1 MQRTIDVPEEQVQ
14 ELEQLAAEE
23 RRSLDEVV
31 QWALSDYLARRH
43 GGAEWGRRLAAA
55 LERLGAN
62 APADIPPEEIEADIT
77 AARAEVR
84 AERAARRAAGEAR
97 AGGR

>member
-31 QWALSDYLARRH
+31 QWALSDYLARQR
-43 GGAEWGRRLAAA
+43 GRAEWGRRLAAA
-55 LERLGAN
+55 LERLGADV
-62 APADIPPEEIEADIT
+62 PADIPSEEIEADIT

-97 AGGR
+97 AGGY

>member
-1 MQRTIDVPEEQVQ
+1 MQRTVDVPEEQVQ

-31 QWALSDYLARRH
+31 QWALSDYLARRRSRT
-43 GGAEWGRRLAAA
+43 EWGQRLAEA
-55 LERLGAN
+55 LERLGEN
-62 APADIPPEEIEADIT
+62 VPTDIPSEEIEADIT
-77 AARAEVR
+77 AARAEAR